1 MTTPACAPRHCC
13 CCSAR
18 SALQA
23 KLAVLGDSSSGT
35 GALSSAQAA
44 ELASHPAWQR
54 SGFEALE
61 QFIFEFLTGGSNAI
75 ASSSSSSNGS
85 RSGAESVRLKLEVGG
100 GWAISRRQG
109 RDFQQ

>member
-1 MTTPACAPRHCC
+1 MPRRRRCPCCC

-61 QFIFEFLTGGSNAI
+61 QFIFEFLTGGSDAVGS
-75 ASSSSSSNGS
+75 ASSSSSSSSNGS

-100 GWAISRRQG
+100 GMG
-109 RDFQQ
+109 